1 MRLSRISFLKD
12 GLFSATARGV
22 QYGDD
27 GKDHF
32 PGTLQLLQMLKI

>member
-12 GLFSATARGV
+12 GLSSGTAHGV

-27 GKDHF
+27 GNDHF
-32 PGTLQLLQMLKI
+32 PGTLQLLQILKI